1 MAAVTLKDLM
11 DPLSKI
17 AAAAEATNEK
27 LDAFVAM
34 ATGSGGA
41 RSLEDSIYYELQVQS
56 EHLKQI
62 EINTGKSSFALAGKG
77 GKKGG
82 KLSGVKSPGDVLRT
96 LGASAS
102 EMVTGLIAFK
112 AVKKKNVEKFLYTV
126 RETFKVLEDV
136 KKPKKVVKAAEV
148 LEIMGSSTLDFAKSL
163 AKSVIPLM
171 IVDKLGGLN
180 VLARVV
186 TKVSDIFTEL
196 GEKKDAKKGAKT
208 LQIMGDSLQSFA
220 KGLVFAA
227 VASAVGILFTPI
239 IGAAIG
245 IMGFIFTMVG
255 KRDKQIKKGA
265 KAVDRMGDAMKSFAI
280 GLAFFALTAAL
291 IIMAPVVLVG
301 MVASLVLIGGA
312 FALLGSKKFAK
323 QIRKGAAAVAL
334 IGLGLIVFS
343 VGLGIFRLAT
353 AGMGLMDVLIQSAV
367 ILGIG
372 VATALV
378 GKFGIS
384 NILQGAAML
393 ALNGIGLAIFSLGYV
408 PFAAATK
415 GMGLNDIL
423 VQSGILLGI
432 GLVSTAIGALVG
444 LTAGAA
450 FLGPALFAAAGGAL
464 LLLAPGLKAMK
475 ELNYSEQDA
484 KDLATVLGGVAM
496 AFSGVDPEAG
506 AFGMLKGLFTRVMQS
521 GAGLA
526 AAGMYAA
533 AGYALQ
539 ELSKGLTD
547 FKAVGF
553 DEDDSKE
560 LAVALGA
567 VSGAFAQAGGE
578 PASPGGL
585 FGAVF
590 GNMFSPNA
598 VERGIDSVMGAG
610 DALNEVTKGLAAFLD
625 LKKAYGLD
633 NKAFEEG
640 GYLNVAITDTLG
652 FLSKAFAT
660 IGGMEVQDGWGPF
673 SWDENLV
680 EKGIDAV
687 KGSGNALKD
696 VTTGLKS
703 FLDLQNE
710 YGLTTESFKEGGYL
724 NVAIT
729 DTLGFLSKAFATIGG
744 MEVQDGWGPFS
755 WDENLVE
762 KGVDAVKGA
771 GTELTNIANGLKTF
785 QELIDAGVDWDALAD
800 AVTNTLTFVGD
811 AFAVIGGKEE
821 EDGWFIFSWDENLVE
836 KGIDAVA
843 GAGTELTNIATG
855 LKTFQEMIDAGV
867 DWDKLGDAVTK
878 SLTFVGDAFA
888 VIGGKEE
895 EDGWFIFSWDENL
908 VQKGVENVQG
918 AGTELSSIAEGLKAF
933 SDEDIDFKTI
943 GETVSFVLTTVGDAF
958 ASIGAGKPSSNPFLS
973 FFGFQENSVQKG
985 IESVSGIN
993 EALMEVTDGLKYF
1006 MDIFQG
1012 EFEDAKSVGD
1022 AISYTLTAVGNA
1034 FAHIGGQQVTKEVK
1048 GMFGFSTSW
1057 SQNAVEVGIDAVK
1070 NINKSLI
1077 STAFQLRMFMDTIGD
1092 PYAVADAIS
1101 ALFTSIQ
1108 ESFMFYY
1115 DNPDFPEKVDHMKG
1129 FLTEI
1134 SDRAADGSLT
1144 VAADEMQRI
1153 TAAINKI
1160 DPYKAEAFAKLFS
1173 SAGTLSSNKKAQ
1185 QELIEAIKEIKD
1197 LLKDEGGEGGEGGGL
1212 LGGLKNLLVGKGGG
1226 GGNDARLNATLGKI
1240 NSTLSQLPSQIQAIK
1255 IEVAPDYN

>member
-17 AAAAEATNEK
+17 AAATEATNEK

-41 RSLEDSIYYELQVQS
+41 KSLEDAIYYELQAQT
-56 EHLKQI
+56 EYLKQI
-62 EINTGKSSFALAGKG
+62 ELNTGKSSIALGGKG
-77 GKKGG
+77 GKGG
-82 KLSGVKSPGDVLRT
+82 KLSAAKNAGDVLSA
-96 LGASAS
+96 LGASAM
-102 EMVTGLIAFK
+102 ELATGLVAFRR
-112 AVKKKNVEKFLYTV
+112 VKRKTSQHFIDTI
-126 RETFKVLEDV
+126 RETFGVLEDI
-136 KKPKKVVKAAEV
+136 KKPKKVAKAAET
-148 LEIMGSSTLDFAKSL
+148 LEVMGSSILGFSKSL
-163 AKSVIPLM
+163 AKSVIPLA
-171 IVDKLGGLN
+171 IVEKLGGLN
-180 VLARVV
+180 LLARVV
-186 TKVSDIFTEL
+186 TKVSDIFNEL
-196 GEKKDAKKGAKT
+196 GQNKDAKKGAKT

-245 IMGFIFTMVG
+245 IMAWVFTKVG
-255 KRDKQIKKGA
+255 RKDKQIRKGTR
-265 KAVDRMGDAMKSFAI
+265 AVDRMGDAMKSFAI

-291 IIMAPVVLVG
+291 IIMAPVVLIG

-312 FALLGSKKFAK
+312 FSLLGSRKMSKN
-323 QIRKGAAAVAL
+323 IRKGAAAVAL

-353 AGMGLMDVLIQSAV
+353 AGLGLMDVLIQSAV

-378 GKFGIS
+378 GKFGLS
-384 NILQGAAML
+384 NIAQGALSL
-393 ALNGIGLAIFSLGYV
+393 ALNGLGLLVFSLGYV
-408 PFAAATK
+408 PFAKATE
-415 GMGLNDIL
+415 GMGLGDIL

-432 GLVSTAIGALVG
+432 GTVMALAG
-444 LTAGAA
+444 LAVAATAGAA
-450 FLGPALFAAAGGAL
+450 LLGPALFAAAGGAL

-475 ELNYSEQDA
+475 ELDYSEQDA

-553 DEDDSKE
+553 DEQDSKE

-625 LKKAYGLD
+625 LKKAYKLD

-703 FLDLQNE
+703 FLDLQRE
-710 YGLTTESFKEGGYL
+710 YGLTTESFQEGGYL

-771 GTELTNIANGLKTF
+771 GTELTNIATGLKSF
-785 QELIDAGVDWDALAD
+785 QEMIDAGVDWDALAS

-821 EDGWFIFSWDENLVE
+821 EDGWFIFSWDENLVA
-836 KGIDAVA
+836 KGVDAVA

-855 LKTFQEMIDAGV
+855 LKTFQEMIDANV
-867 DWDKLGDAVTK
+867 DWDALADAVTK

-895 EDGWFIFSWDENL
+895 EDGWFMFSWDENL
-908 VQKGVENVQG
+908 VAKGVENVQG

-933 SDEDIDFKTI
+933 ADKDIDFKTI
-943 GETVSFVLTTVGDAF
+943 GETVSFVLSTVGDAF
-958 ASIGAGKPSSNPFLS
+958 ASIGTGQPSSNPFLS
-973 FFGFQENSVQKG
+973 FFGFQENAVQKG

-1070 NINKSLI
+1070 DINKSLI
-1077 STAFQLRMFMDTIGD
+1077 STAFQLRTFMDTIDD
-1092 PYAVADAIS
+1092 PYAVADAIT

-1108 ESFMFYY
+1108 DSFMFYY
-1115 DNPDFPEKVDHMKG
+1115 DNPDFADKVDHMEG

-1134 SDRAADGSLT
+1134 SDRAKDGSLT
-1144 VAADEMQRI
+1144 VAANEMQRI

-1160 DPYKAEAFAKLFS
+1160 DPYKAEKFAELFS
-1173 SAGTLSSNKKAQ
+1173 SAGTLTRNKKAQ
-1185 QELIEAIKEIKD
+1185 EELINAIKEIKE
-1197 LLKDEGGEGGEGGGL
+1197 LLSSEGGEGGEGGGIL
-1212 LGGLKNLLVGKGGG
+1212 AGLKGLFSGGG
-1226 GGNDARLNATLGKI
+1226 GKGPDMSQL
-1240 NSTLSQLPSQIQAIK
+1240 NSTLGRINTTLGSLPAAIEGITLK
-1255 IEVAPDYN
+1255 VVES